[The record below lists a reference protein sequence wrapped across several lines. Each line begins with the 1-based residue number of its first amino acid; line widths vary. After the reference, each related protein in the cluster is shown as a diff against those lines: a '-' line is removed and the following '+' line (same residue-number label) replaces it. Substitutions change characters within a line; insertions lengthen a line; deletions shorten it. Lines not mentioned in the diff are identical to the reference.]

1 MEKILKK
8 LKPAVNKKY
17 LFIIAGLM
25 WFSVGVML
33 NTYAYHWL
41 VDYND
46 GNSYLFA
53 IISVISAFIVYYF
66 GFTKIVTKN
75 ISRITKLKD
84 NPCIFSFMSWKGYLM
99 VAVMMKMGNLART
112 SSFPKQ
118 YLSVIYIIM
127 GFALAFSSFHY
138 FSFLLNK
145 DKS

>member
-1 MEKILKK
+1 MKNILNK

-53 IISVISAFIVYYF
+53 IIGVVSAFIVYYY
-66 GFTKIVTKN
+66 GFTKIVAKN

-84 NPCIFSFMSWKGYLM
+84 NPCIFSFMSWKGYVM

-138 FSFLLNK
+138 FSFLISK
-145 DKS
+145 EKS